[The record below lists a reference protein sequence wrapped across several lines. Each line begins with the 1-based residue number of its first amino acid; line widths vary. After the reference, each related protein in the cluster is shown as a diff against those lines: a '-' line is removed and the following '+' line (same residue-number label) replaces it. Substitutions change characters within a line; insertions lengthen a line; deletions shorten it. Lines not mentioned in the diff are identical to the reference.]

1 MAKFMPHSDGPF
13 LVTKAFL
20 KKSTYTLE
28 LPNDQIILQHS
39 MLLSFTSTSPM
50 MTLPFLLE
58 HWLILG
64 QLLHLW
70 AKKNG

>member
-28 LPNDQIILQHS
+28 LPNEPNHFATFHAS
-39 MLLSFTSTSPM
+39 
-50 MTLPFLLE
+50 
-58 HWLILG
+58 
-64 QLLHLW
+64 QLHKYIPNDDI
-70 AKKNG
+70 AFPS